1 MTGVVAPAEA
11 LDVLGGLVLEDG
23 RRWGDAAEPWQWDD
37 ARAVLAP
44 GPDDPLS
51 HFLTRP
57 RGASKTSDL
66 GGVATT
72 ALLSQFPQQARGY
85 AVAADADQARLLVD
99 AMHGFITRTPGI
111 GGALQVDRWKV
122 TATRT
127 GASLE
132 VLPAD
137 GASAYGLLY
146 AFCVVDEIA
155 QWKSTPGPR
164 TVWEA
169 VYSAAPKVP
178 GARLV
183 VMTSAGD
190 PAHWSHGVLTHAKK
204 SKSWRVHEVPG
215 PTPWINPAALEDQ
228 RALLPESSYR
238 RLHLNE
244 WTAAEDRL
252 TSVDALRACVT
263 LDGPLRPTHGRDY
276 VVAVDVGLKK
286 DRTVAAVC
294 HAEPLDDVVRG
305 RMPSTGDLRVDRSA
319 ADADVVHFAD
329 WYGRR
334 DAPQLWRREQPSV
347 RSEGEHRRGS
357 RIVLDRMQVWQG
369 SRREPVR
376 LSHVEEWIV
385 QAAQTF
391 KAKVIFDPF
400 QMVGTAQ
407 RLQDRRI
414 QVEEFVFSSASVGHL
429 ASTLHLLLRDR
440 ALALPDDPELLDE
453 LANVRLRETSP
464 GVLRMDHDP
473 DKHDDRAITLAM
485 AAQHLLERPPAPQVG
500 QYFYRDLRL
509 SNRGRGGRAR

>member
-1 MTGVVAPAEA
+1 VSEA
-11 LDVLGGLVLEDG
+11 LDVLAGLVLEDG
-23 RRWGDAAEPWQWDD
+23 ARWGERAAPWQWTD
-37 ARAVLAP
+37 ARAILEP
-44 GPDDPLS
+44 GSDDPRS

-66 GGVATT
+66 GGVATA
-72 ALLSQFPQQARGY
+72 ALLVQLPREARGY

-99 AMHGFITRTPGI
+99 AMRGFIVRTPGI

-122 TATRT
+122 TASRT
-127 GASLE
+127 GATIE

-137 GASAYGLLY
+137 AASAYGLLY
-146 AFCVVDEIA
+146 AFCVVDELA
-155 QWKSTPGPR
+155 QWRSSPGPR
-164 TVWEA
+164 LVWEA

-190 PAHWSHGVLTHAKK
+190 PAHWSYGVLTHAKK
-204 SKSWRVHEVPG
+204 SRAWRVHEVPG
-215 PTPWINPAALEDQ
+215 PTPWIDPAALDDQ

-252 TSVDALRACVT
+252 VSVDALRDCVT
-263 LDGPLRPTHGRDY
+263 LDGPLRPQQGQRY
-276 VVAVDVGLKK
+276 VVALDVGLKH

-294 HAEPLDDVVRG
+294 HAEPLDESTRW
-305 RMPSTGDLRVDRSA
+305 RPPSTGDFQTDRTA
-319 ADADVVHFAD
+319 ADADVVSFSA

-334 DAPQLWRREQPSV
+334 DAPRQWDRPDSPRRTGREQ
-347 RSEGEHRRGS
+347 RRGS
-357 RIVLDRMQVWQG
+357 RIVLDRMEVWQG
-369 SRREPVR
+369 SRKNPVR
-376 LSHVEEWIV
+376 LSEVEAWIL
-385 QAAQTF
+385 QAATSF
-391 KAKVIFDPF
+391 KAKVVFDPF
-400 QMVGTAQ
+400 QAVGMMQ
-407 RLQDRRI
+407 RLKDRHI
-414 QVEEFVFSSASVGHL
+414 DVEEFTFSSASVGHL

-485 AAQHLLERPPAPQVG
+485 AAHDLLNNAPSSLVG
-500 QYFYRDLRL
+500 QYRYRDLRL
-509 SNRGRGGRAR
+509 SSGRRSR